1 MLAAGL
7 GVAPAVLAGYIHI
20 EVGVEMVFDGGDTV
34 ALLFEQGNQFFDEG
48 GFSTARFADK
58 GEDGDGHG
66 YDFKPS
72 CTICGIFAVFCFFGE
87 TFMLVLILLFILG
100 AGAGI
105 LLRKRESLAPL
116 VEKLTQ
122 LVVCALMVVLGI
134 SVGAN
139 PQVMQNL
146 GNLGLQALALT
157 VGAVTGSIVVV
168 KGLYRITE
176 RKPRP

>member
-1 MLAAGL
+1 
-7 GVAPAVLAGYIHI
+7 
-20 EVGVEMVFDGGDTV
+20 
-34 ALLFEQGNQFFDEG
+34 
-48 GFSTARFADK
+48 
-58 GEDGDGHG
+58 
-66 YDFKPS
+66 
-72 CTICGIFAVFCFFGE
+72 
-87 TFMLVLILLFILG
+87 MLVLILLFILG

>member
-1 MLAAGL
+1 MLA
-7 GVAPAVLAGYIHI
+7 
-20 EVGVEMVFDGGDTV
+20 
-34 ALLFEQGNQFFDEG
+34 
-48 GFSTARFADK
+48 
-58 GEDGDGHG
+58 
-66 YDFKPS
+66 
-72 CTICGIFAVFCFFGE
+72 
-87 TFMLVLILLFILG
+87 LILLFILG

-105 LLRKRESLAPL
+105 LLRKRELLAPL

-168 KGLYRITE
+168 KGLYHITE